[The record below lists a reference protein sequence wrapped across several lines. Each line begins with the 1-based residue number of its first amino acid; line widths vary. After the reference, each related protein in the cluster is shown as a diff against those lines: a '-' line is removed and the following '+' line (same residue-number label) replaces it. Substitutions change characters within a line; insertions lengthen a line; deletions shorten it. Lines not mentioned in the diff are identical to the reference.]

1 MNILKVILFLCFFFS
16 VNANDLINDEDYYNK
31 GVEFYDDGA
40 FNESFIVFFNLSE
53 KGHNDS
59 IFNLTN
65 MYYEGVGTI
74 QNFKLSLKYCWLCVL
89 NGNKKCL
96 QKVDKIKDKL
106 SEKIIESVANEIPEI
121 LEKFFVKLNNPKF
134 AFKLGFWHEKIS
146 PIPDLEQSYLW
157 YSVSVSSG
165 VYKAMKL
172 RDRVGKE
179 IEVEKIDE
187 LQNEAKEI
195 ITKNKY
201 FNQQNTEENI

>member
-40 FNESFIVFFNLSE
+40 FNESFIVFLIYQ

-89 NGNKKCL
+89 NGNKRCL
-96 QKVDKIKDKL
+96 QKVDKKL
-106 SEKIIESVANEIPEI
+106 KINFLKKLLSR
-121 LEKFFVKLNNPKF
+121 LQMKYRKF
-134 AFKLGFWHEKIS
+134 
-146 PIPDLEQSYLW
+146 
-157 YSVSVSSG
+157 
-165 VYKAMKL
+165 
-172 RDRVGKE
+172 
-179 IEVEKIDE
+179 
-187 LQNEAKEI
+187 
-195 ITKNKY
+195 
-201 FNQQNTEENI
+201 

>member
-16 VNANDLINDEDYYNK
+16 VNATDIISDEDYCDK
-31 GVEFYDDGA
+31 GVEFYEDGE

-65 MYYEGVGTI
+65 MYYEGIGTI

-96 QKVDKIKDKL
+96 KKVDEIKGKL
-106 SEKIIESVANEIPEI
+106 SEKIIELVSDEIPGI
-121 LEKFFVKLNNPKF
+121 LENFYVKLNDPKF

-146 PIPDLEQSYLW
+146 PLPNLEQSYLW

-201 FNQQNTEENI
+201 FNPLNTEENI

>member
-89 NGNKKCL
+89 NGNKRCL

-106 SEKIIESVANEIPEI
+106 SEKIIESVANEIPEV
-121 LEKFFVKLNNPKF
+121 LEKFFVRFNDPKF
-134 AFKLGFWHEKIS
+134 AFKLGFWHEKFHLSLIS
-146 PIPDLEQSYLW
+146 NNLIYGTQC
-157 YSVSVSSG
+157 
-165 VYKAMKL
+165 
-172 RDRVGKE
+172 
-179 IEVEKIDE
+179 
-187 LQNEAKEI
+187 Q
-195 ITKNKY
+195 
-201 FNQQNTEENI
+201 